1 LELAG
6 VPFWYDP
13 DFGECGGYRIKES
26 FFFPHVG
33 LTDEECFDLAV
44 VSQLAEHEGIP
55 LVGEL
60 CHVRDKLLG
69 TLPAKQQA
77 LIGEASALF
86 EILGSRM
93 TNQKRCRQTM
103 LALQEALV
111 AKRQI
116 EASYQGPADR
126 RSAKLK
132 LQPLR
137 VFLCDQTWHLAAHDN
152 KEDRVK
158 LFRLSGFQSV
168 KVLDEAMT
176 IPSTFSLRDYL
187 GCAWSVQRGDRDYH
201 VEIVFDAEAAPFIQ
215 ERQWHRTQELE
226 KQKDGSVI
234 FRATVSGLDEI
245 KHWVLGWGP
254 KATVRKPKE
263 LAEEVQ
269 QLARQTL
276 EAYRKK

>member
-1 LELAG
+1 
-6 VPFWYDP
+6 
-13 DFGECGGYRIKES
+13 
-26 FFFPHVG
+26 
-33 LTDEECFDLAV
+33 
-44 VSQLAEHEGIP
+44 
-55 LVGEL
+55 
-60 CHVRDKLLG
+60 
-69 TLPAKQQA
+69 

-86 EILGSRM
+86 EILSSRI

-152 KEDRVK
+152 KEDKVE
-158 LFRLSGFQSV
+158 LFRLSGFQTV
-168 KVLDEAMT
+168 KVLNEGMT

-234 FRATVSGLDEI
+234 FRVGSHGELHTPLLGNDPTPQESAAVYPITSSGLA
-245 KHWVLGWGP
+245 KGRTRPVTRHRRLNHAGGWEP
-254 KATVRKPKE
+254 RAERETTRRWQRRCCHPRQDAKAPTKRKTQE
-263 LAEEVQ
+263 
-269 QLARQTL
+269 R
-276 EAYRKK
+276 R